1 MQETG
6 GLSQNRTVT
15 IAYRESSPRQTQRR
29 LCGVTIQ
36 TSCFDSGTS
45 PTRSVG
51 VSEVY
56 VYRHIRQMGECPSMR
71 FSLLRSISIGP
82 GNRSIFAPRKPMQNV
97 HPCAFRLRVQSLLVH
112 KIVQFLGESRV
123 HSQNGF
129 TDNCILTRLRFASQT
144 SAWRVTACS
153 MQTFYFAHTARFLVK
168 MVYHTTPREK
178 CAVRAF
184 CTPRTAFS
192 ASGLA

>member
-1 MQETG
+1 VTDG
-6 GLSQNRTVT
+6 GNLVPRSAPQLLDALPPLVNQTPVGFSTLILAPHAKAVKQFLHNLPKSFKPSHRTVT

-56 VYRHIRQMGECPSMR
+56 IYRHIRQMGECPSMR
-71 FSLLRSISIGP
+71 FPLSRSISIGT

-97 HPCAFRLRVQSLLVH
+97 HMCAFRFRVQSLLVSEF
-112 KIVQFLGESRV
+112 VQFWGESRA
-123 HSQNGF
+123 N
-129 TDNCILTRLRFASQT
+129 
-144 SAWRVTACS
+144 
-153 MQTFYFAHTARFLVK
+153 
-168 MVYHTTPREK
+168 P
-178 CAVRAF
+178 
-184 CTPRTAFS
+184 
-192 ASGLA
+192 